1 MGSLNCTVPTFYI
14 LNVGTVPVLIP
25 RRSWSRSDRN
35 CQTTSLLQDSP
46 LKLPL
51 DLPQLPVLLLLDA
64 LPDQPPLQVPVQ
76 LRRAL
81 TQLVLLEWWKSGL
94 SCVTIDI
101 SDRIDI
107 HTGLTKNGQN
117 TVKVPDGVQESET
130 ADGAVK
136 LGNEF
141 ENNLKW
147 DSN

>member
-1 MGSLNCTVPTFYI
+1 MMKIGF
-14 LNVGTVPVLIP
+14 VLCNN
-25 RRSWSRSDRN
+25 RY
-35 CQTTSLLQDSP
+35 
-46 LKLPL
+46 
-51 DLPQLPVLLLLDA
+51 
-64 LPDQPPLQVPVQ
+64 
-76 LRRAL
+76 
-81 TQLVLLEWWKSGL
+81 
-94 SCVTIDI
+94 I